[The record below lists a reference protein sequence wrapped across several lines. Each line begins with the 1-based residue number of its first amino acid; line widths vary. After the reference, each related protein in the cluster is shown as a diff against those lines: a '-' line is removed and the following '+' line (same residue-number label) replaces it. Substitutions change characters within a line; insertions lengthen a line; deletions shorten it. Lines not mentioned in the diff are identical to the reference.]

1 MKRIFWMGAAALGLW
16 LLAGDAWSAQV
27 RGRVDFYGPS
37 GVFPMVN
44 ANVALCTAP
53 GACVAQGVT
62 GADGMYYLT
71 TAPGNYQLVINGM
84 TKQQLQVPDVPL
96 FDVAPLPGNR

>member
-1 MKRIFWMGAAALGLW
+1 MKRTFWAGVAALALW
-16 LLAGDAWSAQV
+16 LAAGIAQAAQV

-44 ANVALCTAP
+44 AQVALCAAP
-53 GACVAQGVT
+53 GACPAATVT
-62 GADGMYYLT
+62 GADGMYYLQVP
-71 TAPGNYQLVINGM
+71 PGNYQLVINGM

>member
-1 MKRIFWMGAAALGLW
+1 MKRLRATRAAVLALCLLCDAALG
-16 LLAGDAWSAQV
+16 AQV

-53 GACVAQGVT
+53 GACVAQAVT

-71 TAPGNYQLVINGM
+71 TAPGRYQLVINGM